1 MRYQELTFW
10 QNLSSQQALKN
21 YQRQVGRYFEL
32 VDYDIDRNIIDTAE
46 SKRIRQ
52 FLNREAE
59 KILTIF
65 RDVTFSV
72 NVVHTPPPAIG
83 GLVQRIN
90 LIDNLFNL
98 QHYDIEPQAL
108 IDMID
113 QVLGVY
119 ERDFVMSIVR
129 TFNPLYWLGKFL
141 EIIASL
147 PFYILGRLGFE
158 RNKLERSSTGKVVK
172 WLIKLLILV
181 GSVWE
186 VLARLKIIP
195 QEFDLLI
202 LLSKISKP

>member
-1 MRYQELTFW
+1 MGHQEFTFW
-10 QNLSSQQALKN
+10 QNLLRQQALKN
-21 YQRQVGRYFEL
+21 YRQQVERYFEL

-46 SKRIRQ
+46 SKRVRQ

-65 RDVTFSV
+65 KDVNFSV

-119 ERDFVMSIVR
+119 ERDFVMSVVR
-129 TFNPLYWLGKFL
+129 TFNPLYWLGKVL
-141 EIIASL
+141 EIMASL

-158 RNKLERSSTGKVVK
+158 RNKLERSSTGKVMK
-172 WLIKLLILV
+172 WLIKLLTLV
-181 GSVWE
+181 GGIWE
-186 VLARLKIIP
+186 VLARLKITP
-195 QEFDLLI
+195 QEFDLSI
-202 LLSKISKP
+202 LLSKIPKF